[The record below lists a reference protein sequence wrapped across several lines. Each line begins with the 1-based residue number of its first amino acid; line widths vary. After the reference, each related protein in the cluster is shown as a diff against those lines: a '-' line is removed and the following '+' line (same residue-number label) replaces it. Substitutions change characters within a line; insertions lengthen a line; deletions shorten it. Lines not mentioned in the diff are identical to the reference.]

1 MNERQPYELLIAA
14 KLEALPAMPA
24 MADAIWARIS
34 RELDN
39 DLPPDDPE
47 PPAPPTS
54 PAGTPTGAL
63 RWPGMAIVLIA
74 AAGLW
79 LWYQRSTPN
88 HATAPASNSTPAVQT
103 DTTVASPNPLAPV
116 SASPPPA
123 NAVGTT
129 ALPESRPADTAV
141 YNNNGLVLP
150 PDLPASQDAANN
162 AASLNNQP
170 EKTTSGNPSTVPV
183 ASPPN
188 LQPAAKNADT
198 TAGKKPRGVPG
209 INRNDYRIAPPKKD
223 S

>member
-39 DLPPDDPE
+39 EIPPDDPA
-47 PPAPPTS
+47 PPAP

-103 DTTVASPNPLAPV
+103 DTAVVSPNPLAPV
-116 SASPPPA
+116 GASPPPA
-123 NAVGTT
+123 NAAGTT

-141 YNNNGLVLP
+141 YNNNGLVVP
-150 PDLPASQDAANN
+150 PDLHASQDAANE
-162 AASLNNQP
+162 APPANNQP
-170 EKTTSGNPSTVPV
+170 EKTIITNPSTVQV

-198 TAGKKPRGVPG
+198 TAGKKTRGVPG

>member
-1 MNERQPYELLIAA
+1 MNERQPYELLLAA

-39 DLPPDDPE
+39 EIPPDDPE
-47 PPAPPTS
+47 PPAPPAS
-54 PAGTPTGAL
+54 PAGTPAGAL
-63 RWPGMAIVLIA
+63 RWPGVAIVLLA

-79 LWYQRSTPN
+79 LWFQRSAQHQEGLTPATI
-88 HATAPASNSTPAVQT
+88 HAPALLPDTAATAPATVTPA
-103 DTTVASPNPLAPV
+103 N
-116 SASPPPA
+116 ASPPA
-123 NAVGTT
+123 NVGTQ
-129 ALPESRPADTAV
+129 ALPDNRPADTAV

-150 PDLPASQDAANN
+150 PTIPATQDAVSNE
-162 AASLNNQP
+162 ASLNNPP
-170 EKTTSGNPSTVPV
+170 EKAIVTNPSTVPV
-183 ASPPN
+183 AGPPN
-188 LQPAAKNADT
+188 LQPVAKNADT

>member
-14 KLEALPAMPA
+14 KLETLPAMPA

-34 RELDN
+34 HELDN
-39 DLPPDDPE
+39 DLPQDDPE
-47 PPAPPTS
+47 PPVP

-63 RWPGMAIVLIA
+63 RWPGVAMVLLA

-79 LWYQRSTPN
+79 LWFQRSAAHQDALPATNNAP
-88 HATAPASNSTPAVQT
+88 ALLPDTVTTAPATVTPA
-103 DTTVASPNPLAPV
+103 N
-116 SASPPPA
+116 ASPPA
-123 NAVGTT
+123 GVGTQ
-129 ALPESRPADTAV
+129 ALPDSRPADTAV

-150 PDLPASQDAANN
+150 PTIPASQDGSNDALPP
-162 AASLNNQP
+162 ASLS
-170 EKTTSGNPSTVPV
+170 EKTVITNPFTGPV
-183 ASPPN
+183 TSPPN
-188 LQPAAKNADT
+188 LQPTAKNADT